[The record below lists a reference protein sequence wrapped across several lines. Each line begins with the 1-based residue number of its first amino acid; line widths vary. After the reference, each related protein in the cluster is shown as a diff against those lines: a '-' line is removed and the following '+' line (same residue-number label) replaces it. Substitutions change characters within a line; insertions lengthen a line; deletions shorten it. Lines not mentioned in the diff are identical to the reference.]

1 MTWGPTIKSN
11 KPWPKSGSIVIMQRD
26 KGYVDHTRSRKPLTD
41 EQFKRKLEY
50 EANRIQAQAPEG

>member
-41 EQFKRKLEY
+41 AQLKKRIERDEIK
-50 EANRIQAQAPEG
+50 G

>member
-1 MTWGPTIKSN
+1 MTWGPTLPGS

-41 EQFKRKLEY
+41 AQLKKRIERDEIK
-50 EANRIQAQAPEG
+50 G